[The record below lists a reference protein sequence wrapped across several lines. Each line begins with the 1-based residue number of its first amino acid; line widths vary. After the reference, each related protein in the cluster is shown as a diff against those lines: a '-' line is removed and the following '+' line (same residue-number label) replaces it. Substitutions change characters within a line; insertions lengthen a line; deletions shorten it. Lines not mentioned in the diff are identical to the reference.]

1 MIFLLYLSLY
11 KSVCMSNIKI
21 DPNNYRIHDDKNKR
35 LIRKSLEECG
45 AGRSILFD
53 NDDCIIAG
61 NGVYEQAQELGLK
74 VRVIESD
81 GTELIAIKRKDLS
94 TEDTRR
100 KALALADNHTS
111 DTSFFDFDA
120 VVKDFGVEELDAW
133 EIDLS
138 SVTIDMENQDED
150 IPDELTAERKV
161 ALPFVKI
168 SFQSVKQFERF
179 EVGLKVLIEKFEGIT
194 YVVGGGEL

>member
-1 MIFLLYLSLY
+1 
-11 KSVCMSNIKI
+11 MSDIKI
-21 DPNNYRIHDDKNKR
+21 DSNNYRIHDDKNKR

-94 TEDTRR
+94 TEDARR

-120 VVKDFGVEELDAW
+120 IANSFSQEELDSW
-133 EIDLS
+133 DIDFPS
-138 SVTIDMENQDED
+138 IIIDMENQDED

-179 EVGLKVLIEKFEGIT
+179 EVGLKELIEKFEGIT

>member
-1 MIFLLYLSLY
+1 
-11 KSVCMSNIKI
+11 MSNIKI

-94 TEDTRR
+94 TEDARR

-138 SVTIDMENQDED
+138 SVTIDMENRDED

>member
-1 MIFLLYLSLY
+1 M
-11 KSVCMSNIKI
+11 
-21 DPNNYRIHDDKNKR
+21 
-35 LIRKSLEECG
+35 
-45 AGRSILFD
+45 
-53 NDDCIIAG
+53 
-61 NGVYEQAQELGLK
+61 
-74 VRVIESD
+74 RVIESD

-94 TEDTRR
+94 TEDARR

-120 VVKDFGVEELDAW
+120 IANSFSQEELDSW
-133 EIDLS
+133 DIDFPS
-138 SVTIDMENQDED
+138 TTIDMENQDED

-179 EVGLKVLIEKFEGIT
+179 EVGLKELIEKFEGIT